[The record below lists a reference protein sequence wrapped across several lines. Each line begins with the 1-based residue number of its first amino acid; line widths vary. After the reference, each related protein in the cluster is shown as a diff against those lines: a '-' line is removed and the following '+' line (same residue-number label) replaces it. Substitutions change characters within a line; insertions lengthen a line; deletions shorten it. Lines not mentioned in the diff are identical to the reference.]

1 MALLRQRRQYSGNG
15 GIIIN
20 NQTIS
25 ELQERIDELEK
36 KIEDYKVSLNM
47 YKRNYRESMKIT
59 AMYQKKYDN
68 LVREYNR

>member
-1 MALLRQRRQYSGNG
+1 M
-15 GIIIN
+15 N

-25 ELQERIDELEK
+25 ELQERIDKLEK

>member
-1 MALLRQRRQYSGNG
+1 M
-15 GIIIN
+15 N

-68 LVREYNR
+68 LVREYNRQNIQKTGSFGSLFSLL